1 MCQNNMQQTSG
12 CTGSRTPIYQTEVM
26 VAVQR
31 QECTLFF
38 WREILDFFAVA
49 VDDQRTGCPGG
60 ALLELCHNGAS
71 IIID

>member
-1 MCQNNMQQTSG
+1 LPSNGKSA
-12 CTGSRTPIYQTEVM
+12 PF
-26 VAVQR
+26 
-31 QECTLFF
+31 FF